1 MKDLRVGFVIDGL
14 LPNWRDCLSIRCS
27 PLSILRGMH
36 SDSSVGF
43 MRFGWIADYV
53 NRNNTGVSYELYKPW
68 RSYDAVVFLKSMGAA
83 CEALLASLKA
93 RGAKGIFDAN
103 VDYFT
108 PAKGKFYYNGMAP
121 TEMQRMD
128 ALRLARACDGIITD
142 SAHLAE
148 VARHN
153 HGNVV
158 WIPDNV
164 RDDLIQATPEW
175 MPRRNERLVL
185 LWSGQL
191 IKMFELLK
199 IKDVLVQYSSRL
211 QLRIITNGTGIPDA
225 WYEPYKREFGDLLKK
240 VNCEFIPFS
249 SIEALLGVYDTGGVF
264 ISPRFLDNS
273 YNLGHTEW
281 KIALAMARGRFVLC
295 SEQPSYMDVDGR
307 AEHRGIRICR
317 TDDDWR
323 NAFENI
329 FEDRIDWQTEQEA
342 SAAVIRRYY
351 STSVI
356 ASQHVGFLAKLM
368 S

>member
-1 MKDLRVGFVIDGL
+1 MKDRRIGFVIDGL
-14 LPNWRDCLSIRCS
+14 LPTWRDCLGMRCS
-27 PLSILRGMH
+27 PLALLRGIP
-36 SDSSVGF
+36 SDSTVGY

-53 NRNNTGVSYELYKPW
+53 NRSNRGVLYELYRPW
-68 RSYDAVVFLKSMGAA
+68 RSYDAVVFLKSMGTA
-83 CEALLASLKA
+83 CEELLARIKD
-93 RGAKGIFDAN
+93 RGVMGVFDAN

-108 PAKGKFYYNGMAP
+108 PAKGNFYYNGMAP

-128 ALRLARACDGIITD
+128 ALRLARACDCVIAD

-148 VARHN
+148 VAGRK

-158 WIPDNV
+158 WIPDSV
-164 RDDLIQATPEW
+164 RDDLIHATSEW
-175 MPRRNERLVL
+175 RPRRNERLVL

-199 IKDVLVQYSSRL
+199 IKDVLVEYSSRL

-225 WYEPYKREFGDLLKK
+225 WYEPYKSEFRDLLKK
-240 VNCEFIPFS
+240 VSCEFIPFT

-295 SEQPSYMDVDGR
+295 SEQPSYMDVDSR
-307 AEHRGIRICR
+307 ADHRGIRICR

-329 FEDRIDWQTEQEA
+329 FADRIDWQTEQEA

-351 STSVI
+351 STSVV
-356 ASQHVGFLAKLM
+356 ASQHGEFITKLL

>member
-1 MKDLRVGFVIDGL
+1 VNDRRVGFVIDGL
-14 LPNWRDCLSIRCS
+14 LPNWRDCLGMRCN
-27 PLSILRGMH
+27 PLALLRGV
-36 SDSSVGF
+36 SSNSSVGY

-53 NRNNTGVSYELYKPW
+53 NRNNMGVLYELFRPW
-68 RSYDAVVFLKSMGAA
+68 RSYDAVVFLKSMGSA
-83 CEALLASLKA
+83 CEDLLANLKT
-93 RGAKGIFDAN
+93 RGTKCIFDVN
-103 VDYFT
+103 VDYLT
-108 PAKGKFYYNGMAP
+108 PAQGNFYYNGMAP

-128 ALRLARACDGIITD
+128 SLRLVRDCDGIIAD
-142 SAHLAE
+142 SSHLAK

-164 RDDLIQATPEW
+164 RDDLIHATSEW
-175 MPRRNERLVL
+175 RPRRNERLVL

-199 IKDVLVQYSSRL
+199 IKDVLIEYSSRL

-225 WYEPYKREFGDLLKK
+225 WYETYKREFGDLLKK
-240 VNCEFIPFS
+240 VNCEFITFK
-249 SIEALLGVYDTGGVF
+249 SIEALLDVYDTGGIF

-281 KIALAMARGRFVLC
+281 KISLAMARGRFVLC
-295 SEQPSYMDVDGR
+295 SEQPSYMDVDSR

-317 TDDDWR
+317 TNDDWR

-329 FEDRIDWQTEQEA
+329 FADRMDWHTEQKA
-342 SAAVIRRYY
+342 SEAVIRRYY

-356 ASQHVGFLAKLM
+356 GSQHAEYITKFL